1 MAVHTLPRYTRRT
14 VFPSVRH
21 TGSPWPGLRAPWKG
35 KQGGHREGTQRARL
49 PLGTGGGTSFGSF
62 EHPGECITHS
72 NAFKRIQTRMLCC
85 N

>member
-35 KQGGHREGTQRARL
+35 KQGGHTESTATGYRWGQAGAP
-49 PLGTGGGTSFGSF
+49 PLVPLNTLGNVLR
-62 EHPGECITHS
+62 IQTHS
-72 NAFKRIQTRMLCC
+72 NTFKRECY